1 MLRNLR
7 ICSYKLN
14 SKKRNICPEK
24 KFVCFSVLS
33 NYNSLLDSNL
43 TGYFSNTKMRKHLVK
58 SGVVSVVVVLYFLI
72 LNFCHQGFFA
82 KIVRTVVDGLTM
94 KYKKNP
100 GRNNITQ

>member
-1 MLRNLR
+1 
-7 ICSYKLN
+7 
-14 SKKRNICPEK
+14 
-24 KFVCFSVLS
+24 
-33 NYNSLLDSNL
+33 
-43 TGYFSNTKMRKHLVK
+43 MRKHLVK

-100 GRNNITQ
+100 GRNNIIQSVEGF